1 MTTVYLGLGTN
12 LGDKNLQLRTAVNE
26 IEKRIGRV
34 VTLSA
39 FYITEPWGFTSEHS
53 FLNAVCAVQTS
64 LSPHELLSI
73 TKDIEKYLGRSHK
86 SVHQT
91 YSDRLIDIDILLF
104 DQLILNDEDLQ
115 IPHPLMTKREFVLK
129 PLVEIAPDF
138 VHPLNHLT
146 IRELWQELNA
156 L

>member
-26 IEKRIGRV
+26 IGKRIGRV

-39 FYITEPWGFTSEHS
+39 FYLTEPWGFTSEHS
-53 FLNAVCAVQTS
+53 FLNAVCAVQTPF
-64 LSPHELLSI
+64 SPHELLSI
-73 TKDIEKYLGRSHK
+73 TKDIEKDLGRSHK

-91 YSDRLIDIDILLF
+91 YSDRLIDIDILLY

-115 IPHPLMTKREFVLK
+115 IPHPLMTKRDFVLK

-156 L
+156 